1 MRNSR
6 GAKCALSLSSNP
18 QDGPMGE
25 AGIHS
30 HPAQASDNEAST
42 VSARQAHVSSYFD
55 CTLMQIEIL
64 SGKLNSKYHSDF

>member
-6 GAKCALSLSSNP
+6 GAKCALSFSSNP

-30 HPAQASDNEAST
+30 HPAQASDYEAST
-42 VSARQAHVSSYFD
+42 ISAR
-55 CTLMQIEIL
+55 
-64 SGKLNSKYHSDF
+64 

>member
-6 GAKCALSLSSNP
+6 GAKCALSFSSNP

-30 HPAQASDNEAST
+30 HPAQAFDNEAST
-42 VSARQAHVSSYFD
+42 ISTR
-55 CTLMQIEIL
+55 
-64 SGKLNSKYHSDF
+64 